1 VRVLDS
7 DAMIRQS
14 VVMSGLNLL
23 SLPQRWGTA
32 LIDVFGVACVVAV
45 FVGLFSVV
53 ASYQAL
59 LVTGS
64 DDAVLMVMKNGAEAE
79 NDSSIA
85 QDVSDAIVTAASA
98 ADPAVSVSPE
108 SSRLLSVKRPLN
120 HDFVTIA
127 LRGVGPNA
135 VALRNGM
142 KLTSGRMFQSGRYE
156 LIVGR
161 ASQQQF
167 AGLQLGSTLRL
178 ADADWRIVGVFAAT
192 ASGVESEV
200 WADLGALQ
208 SAYKTGGKVST
219 LRLKPTSDAAAASIR
234 ERLKADPNLGI
245 GVQRERDYFQGS
257 INGLFRTMQFF
268 AYPVLLVMAIGAV
281 FAGLNTMY
289 GAVAARTREIGVVRS
304 MGFGAAPVAVG
315 VLVESVLLSLLG
327 GIVGVV
333 IIRLALNGMQTNTN
347 FLGNTQF
354 AFNLVVPAALM
365 LQGVLWAGVIGL
377 LGGLLPAVRAGRLPI
392 VEALRDT

>member
-1 VRVLDS
+1 
-7 DAMIRQS
+7 MIRQS
-14 VVMSGLNLL
+14 VVMTGLNLL
-23 SLPQRWGTA
+23 
-32 LIDVFGVACVVAV
+32 
-45 FVGLFSVV
+45 
-53 ASYQAL
+53 SYQAL

-64 DDAVLMVMKNGAEAE
+64 DDSVLMVMKNGAEAE

-85 QDVSDAIVTAASA
+85 QDVSDAIVTAARA

-135 VALRNGM
+135 VALRDGM
-142 KLTSGRMFQSGRYE
+142 H
-156 LIVGR
+156 
-161 ASQQQF
+161 
-167 AGLQLGSTLRL
+167 
-178 ADADWRIVGVFAAT
+178 
-192 ASGVESEV
+192 
-200 WADLGALQ
+200 
-208 SAYKTGGKVST
+208 KTGGKVST
-219 LRLKPTSDAAAASIR
+219 LRLRPTSDAAAANIG

-257 INGLFRTMQFF
+257 VNGLFRTMRFF

-289 GAVAARTREIGVVRS
+289 GAVAARTREIGVARS
-304 MGFGAAPVAVG
+304 
-315 VLVESVLLSLLG
+315 LG
-327 GIVGVV
+327 D
-333 IIRLALNGMQTNTN
+333 
-347 FLGNTQF
+347 TQF

>member
-1 VRVLDS
+1 
-7 DAMIRQS
+7 MIRQS
-14 VVMSGLNLL
+14 VVMTGLNLL

-32 LIDVFGVACVVAV
+32 LIDVFGVACVVA
-45 FVGLFSVV
+45 
-53 ASYQAL
+53 L

-64 DDAVLMVMKNGAEAE
+64 DDSVLMVVKNGAEAE

-85 QDVSDAIVTAASA
+85 RDVSDTIVTAARA
-98 ADPAVSVSPE
+98 ADPALIGSPE

-135 VALRNGM
+135 VALRDGM
-142 KLTSGRMFQSGRYE
+142 RLTSGRMFQSGRYE

-178 ADADWRIVGVFAAT
+178 
-192 ASGVESEV
+192 
-200 WADLGALQ
+200 
-208 SAYKTGGKVST
+208 
-219 LRLKPTSDAAAASIR
+219 KPTSDTAAANIR
-234 ERLKADPNLGI
+234 ERLQADPNLGI

-257 INGLFRTMQFF
+257 INGLFRTMRFF
-268 AYPVLLVMAIGAV
+268 AHPVLLVMAIGAV

-289 GAVAARTREIGVVRS
+289 GAVAARTREIGVARS
-304 MGFGAAPVAVG
+304 IGFGATPVAMG

-327 GIVGVV
+327 GMVGVV

-347 FLGNTQF
+347 FLGDTQF
-354 AFNLVVPAALM
+354 AFNLVVPGALM
-365 LQGVLWAGVIGL
+365 PQGVLWAGVIGL